1 MWELSILALQLF
13 YKSKNVLQSKIYF
26 LKKVQKIMSES
37 HRGEVGKD
45 EKILL
50 EKKGLLRGSHLLCGG
65 HLNRDLNDINSLKW
79 CLLSALIKEYCCL
92 LINKKKPVL

>member
-1 MWELSILALQLF
+1 
-13 YKSKNVLQSKIYF
+13 
-26 LKKVQKIMSES
+26 MSES

-92 LINKKKPVL
+92 LINKKNQFFKRKRTPDMIFLCHYSHV